1 MFVSERGVSLS
12 NNMPLVSLNCGGFF
26 FFIVKNCLFKTRHFI
41 ELSLNIELSMF
52 LAFFL
57 LKCLSFK
64 ANNTKLSITIILL
77 KKQWHFLN

>member
-12 NNMPLVSLNCGGFF
+12 NNMPLVSLNCV
-26 FFIVKNCLFKTRHFI
+26 FFIVMNCLFKSRHFI

-57 LKCLSFK
+57 LKYLSSK